1 MADDQETRR
10 YHHGNLRSALLA
22 ASVEEIASVG
32 TAGVSLRALARRA
45 GVSHAA
51 PAHHFGDKRGL
62 FTALAAEG
70 FALLHARTAAE
81 LGRTGALIETGMR
94 YIEFALDHPAHFEV
108 MFDTTLVDPF
118 DEDLM
123 RERGTAF
130 DVLYQALRT
139 GTGVADEAEVV
150 AQGMAAW
157 VMVHGIATL
166 WLSGNL
172 PYDRDSRLVRSVLV
186 ELAPAMAPVIKV
198 SLRQLRT
205 GKR

>member
-1 MADDQETRR
+1 MADDKDRP

-22 ASVEEIASVG
+22 ATVEEIAAVG

-51 PAHHFGDKRGL
+51 PTHHFGDKRGL

-70 FALLHARTAAE
+70 FALLHARTAAQ
-81 LGRTGALIETGMR
+81 LGQPGALIETGLR

-108 MFDTTLVDPF
+108 MFDTTLVDPL
-118 DEDLM
+118 DPDLV
-123 RERGTAF
+123 RERGTTF

-157 VMVHGIATL
+157 VMVHGVATL

-172 PYDRDSRLVRSVLV
+172 PYDRDSRLVRSVV
-186 ELAPAMAPVIKV
+186 TELAPALGPVIKV
-198 SLRQLRT
+198 SVRQLRSRK
-205 GKR
+205 G